1 MGVKLLWHVDDNYRA
16 EIFLFTYRTY
26 MQDTFIFVDL
36 SRDEYASLIRGM
48 YSPRV
53 QILFAT
59 SIPEMFRLVPAAKQP
74 FIIVGL
80 PTDESSDKFVEQFLK
95 LSRLEEFCFIFV
107 GKDIQRLEGRIGK
120 VLPHS
125 MTLNFPATGDDVM
138 GLVDYLRSHQ
148 QAIKETAR
156 KPVARNVKTSAETI
170 AAPIEPSLIAGI
182 SKLCF
187 QALQQLEPK
196 DLSLSCSA
204 IFRAREIGDLR
215 EFTYLP
221 SDPRVKAV
229 VENITQVAGEKGAAH
244 LHRSAAVSSRMLNA
258 LDIDVAM
265 REAARNAAMLFS
277 WSFVDNPQFFTTDY
291 LLAGR
296 SEIRRKFAELVSQS
310 SEKMSAE
317 LGLKNEQK
325 IVDTISRLIGDDY
338 RVGDQA
344 HDLIS
349 STIMTSDLVDRVC
362 WANGHWDPQG
372 VHQLMHRFSGGDVP
386 DIHPQVLA
394 ITLKSLCEALEGMGS
409 NLLRARALVQ
419 NPELEQLVLPDE
431 ITRAAAKNEKQVL
444 LSRLLPGMKTSRPVL
459 TFDGRTIVSRNTLLD
474 EDLIWRLWQI
484 AAVRPLNPVHVL
496 IK

>member
-1 MGVKLLWHVDDNYRA
+1 
-16 EIFLFTYRTY
+16 
-26 MQDTFIFVDL
+26 MQDTLIFVDL
-36 SRDEYASLIRGM
+36 SQDEYASLIRGM
-48 YSPRV
+48 YSPNV

-59 SIPEMFRLVPAAKQP
+59 SISEMFRLIPSAKQP
-74 FIIVGL
+74 FIVVGL
-80 PTDESSDKFVEQFLK
+80 STRQPSDTLVEQFLK

-125 MTLNFPATGDDVM
+125 MTLNLPATGDDVR

-148 QAIKETAR
+148 QAISEVAR
-156 KPVARNVKTSAETI
+156 KPIARGLDTSKKTIPVPEK
-170 AAPIEPSLIAGI
+170 PSLVAGI

-187 QALQQLEPK
+187 QALQQLEHK

-204 IFRAREIGDLR
+204 IFRASHIDDLCEIA
-215 EFTYLP
+215 YLP
-221 SDPRVKAV
+221 VNQRVKEISESINQA
-229 VENITQVAGEKGAAH
+229 AGEKGAAH
-244 LHRSAAVSSRMLNA
+244 LHRSAAVSSRILEA
-258 LDIDVAM
+258 LSLDVAM
-265 REAARNAAMLFS
+265 LESARNAALLFS
-277 WSFVDNPQFFTTDY
+277 WSFVEDPQLFTIDY
-291 LLAGR
+291 LFEGR
-296 SEIRRKFAELVSQS
+296 SKIREQFAELVSKS
-310 SEKMSAE
+310 SEKISSE

-325 IVDTISRLIGDDY
+325 IVHTISRLLGDDY
-338 RVGDQA
+338 RVGDQP

-362 WANGHWDPQG
+362 WANGHWDPRG
-372 VHQLMHRFSGGDVP
+372 VHQLMHRFSAGDVP

-409 NLLRARALVQ
+409 NLLRARALAQ
-419 NPELEQLVLPDE
+419 NPELEFLIPPEEASRNVSDS
-431 ITRAAAKNEKQVL
+431 EKQVL

-496 IK
+496 KR